1 MNRPRF
7 REIFREKELWLL
19 EGLSAVFFATPLF
32 GGRTYFLRDLYQWIF
47 PQRRRLVELVHSEGL
62 PLWDPFVNGGQP
74 FLGEISNTALYPSA
88 ILGFVLPPVVAF
100 NVEIVL
106 HFLLCGLAAYLLAR
120 VLGLSRL
127 AALVAGLVF
136 TFCGYTLSLGNLRVL
151 AMPHF
156 PLLLLFW
163 HLFSIERRQR
173 WFFLA
178 VASGALQL
186 LAGSP
191 ELLVLS
197 LAVALTWSFTVVD
210 PEPRAPWRKLLAAAL
225 LSLTIAGVA
234 AVQLLP

>member
-62 PLWDPFVNGGQP
+62 PLWDPVVNGGQP
-74 FLGEISNTALYPSA
+74 FLGEISNTARYPSA

-127 AALVAGLVF
+127 AALVAGATRRRRTGLIAMRLVD
-136 TFCGYTLSLGNLRVL
+136 CV
-151 AMPHF
+151 
-156 PLLLLFW
+156 
-163 HLFSIERRQR
+163 
-173 WFFLA
+173 
-178 VASGALQL
+178 
-186 LAGSP
+186 AGSASRGVLETSGQRCASS
-191 ELLVLS
+191 ELVGGDS
-197 LAVALTWSFTVVD
+197 ASAGNCQTKCRRSRARVVAT
-210 PEPRAPWRKLLAAAL
+210 
-225 LSLTIAGVA
+225 
-234 AVQLLP
+234 